1 MPGKALIILLA
12 GIISIAGITY
22 LNIFDA
28 GRKMNESTTDSFS
41 NVQVKNIAE
50 AGAQMAVR
58 QMIKDTAWRTGYQ
71 NLKLFGGTIN
81 VRLKDTLFDTLNV
94 VKVVSTAKIGAG
106 SSAEKSWIATC
117 YFNRFRR
124 LTMFPPTIRGAAT
137 TNSTITTLG
146 DMNVDGRDHN
156 VSGGLLSGTGSLGIW
171 TTGGLFQ
178 SGSSTIGGTNSGGTD
193 IAPSKPA
200 DGSIVSYNQVYPGG
214 YPSSPDSLLGGPA
227 NGYPEGTL
235 KSIALAGLGGSQYVT
250 NPVNLTYPLR
260 GVTYVELPSG
270 TKWQSANI
278 DGTGILV
285 IHNSAVNATITNI
298 NSGVF
303 AGIFMSDEVVRI
315 HTNIIG
321 ALIAISHNPQSGDCI
336 GNGTGSI
343 LFSREAIMNAMNL
356 INLTNSINALSANQ
370 QILYWFE

>member
-12 GIISIAGITY
+12 GILSIAGITY
-22 LNIFDA
+22 MNIFDS
-28 GRKMNESTTDSFS
+28 GRKMNQSTTDSYG
-41 NVQVKNIAE
+41 NMQVKNIAE

-81 VRLKDTLFDTLNV
+81 VRLKDTIFDTTSV
-94 VKVVSTAKIGAG
+94 VKVVSIATMGG
-106 SSAEKSWIATC
+106 TDDFKSWTATC
-117 YFNRFRR
+117 YFNRFKR
-124 LTMFPPTIRGAAT
+124 LTIFPPSIKGAAT

-146 DMNVDGRDHN
+146 DMNVDGRDHTI
-156 VSGGLLSGTGSLGIW
+156 SGALLSGTGSLGIW

-193 IAPSKPA
+193 YAPSKPA
-200 DGSIVSYNQVYPGG
+200 NASIVSYNQSYPGG
-214 YPSSPDSLLGGPA
+214 YPNSPDSLLGGPA

-235 KSIALAGLGGSQYVT
+235 KSIAIAGLGGSQYVT

-270 TKWQSANI
+270 GKWSSANI

-285 IHNSAVNATITNI
+285 IHNSSVNATITNI

-303 AGIFMSDEVVRI
+303 AGIFMADEVVRI

-321 ALIAISHNPQSGDCI
+321 ALIAISHDPASGDCI

-343 LFSREAIMNAMNL
+343 LFSRQAIMNAVNL
-356 INLTNSINALSANQ
+356 VNLTNSINALSVNQ